1 MKKVLWL
8 ASWYPNE
15 ADPFSGDFIKRM
27 AEAVSADQPVNIIF
41 VGKQPDKK
49 TLDSYEKSNIEKTK
63 ASLSEFIEYY
73 PSAGVG
79 LGVLSKISSLYA
91 YFKSHLKIIREFRKN
106 NELPDIV
113 HVQVAM
119 KAGLVALYLKW
130 KYKIP
135 FVLTEHWSG
144 YYEQSRDSLFRKSF
158 LDKYLTRR
166 ILKHAALVLPVS
178 EDLGRQINHY
188 WAHVPFQKI
197 PNVVNT
203 RFFSFPENQPPDEF
217 RFIHVSTLLY
227 PKNIEGI
234 IRSFGELL
242 KQGFR
247 AELVFVGPVNPGL
260 SDILAALP
268 ETRDKIQFTGEVSY
282 ERVSME
288 LKKSSALVMFS
299 FYENMP
305 CTILEALCTGLPVI
319 ASRVGGIPELIQ
331 KENGILV
338 QPGNEGELTSAM
350 KNVILHYHQYDKEK
364 ISRDAVEFYSYE
376 SISKK
381 IRQVY
386 QSVLENG

>member
-1 MKKVLWL
+1 MKKILWL
-8 ASWYPNE
+8 VSWYPNE

-27 AEAVSADQPVNIIF
+27 AEAVSADQPINVVF
-41 VGKQPDKK
+41 VGKQPEE
-49 TLDSYEKSNIEKTK
+49 DSPKNLEKSNVESTTG
-63 ASLSEFIEYY
+63 SLNEFVEYY
-73 PSAGVG
+73 PSGGTRRG
-79 LGVLSKISSLYA
+79 LISRINSLYA
-91 YFKSHLKIIREFRKN
+91 YLKLHLKIIREFREN
-106 NELPDIV
+106 DELPDLV

-119 KAGLVALYLKW
+119 KAGLIALYLKW

-135 FVLTEHWSG
+135 FVVTEHWSG
-144 YYEQSRDSLFRKSF
+144 YYELSRDSLFRKSF
-158 LDKYLTRR
+158 LDKYLARR
-166 ILKHAALVLPVS
+166 ILKHAALLLPVS

-203 RFFSFPENQPPDEF
+203 RFFFRTENQPPDEF
-217 RFIHVSTLLY
+217 RFIHVSSLLY

-234 IRSFGELL
+234 IRSFTELL
-242 KQGFR
+242 NQGFR
-247 AELVFVGPVNPGL
+247 AELVLVGPVNSGL
-260 SDILAALP
+260 NDIVAALP
-268 ETRDKIQFTGEVSY
+268 EKRDKIQFTGEVSY
-282 ERVSME
+282 ERVSIE

-305 CTILEALCTGLPVI
+305 CAILEALCTGLPVI

-338 QPGNEGELTSAM
+338 EPGNEDELTLAM
-350 KNVILHYHQYDKEK
+350 KDIILHYQKYDKDK
-364 ISRDAVEFYSYE
+364 ISRDAVELYSYK

-386 QSVLENG
+386 QSVLKSE

>member
-8 ASWYPNE
+8 ASWYPND

-27 AEAVSADQPVNIIF
+27 AEAVSADQPITIIF
-41 VGKQPDKK
+41 IGKQPKK
-49 TLDSYEKSNIEKTK
+49 DSSKSLEKSNVENTT
-63 ASLSEFIEYY
+63 ASLNEIVEYY
-73 PSAGVG
+73 PPGGAVRGIISR
-79 LGVLSKISSLYA
+79 ISSFYA
-91 YFKSHLKIIREFRKN
+91 YLKLYLKKIREFREN

-119 KAGLVALYLKW
+119 KAGLIALYLKW

-135 FVLTEHWSG
+135 FVVTEHWSG

-166 ILKHAALVLPVS
+166 ILKHAALLLPVS

-203 RFFSFPENQPPDEF
+203 RFFSFSENQPPDEF
-217 RFIHVSTLLY
+217 RFIHVSSLLY

-247 AELVFVGPVNPGL
+247 AELVLVGPVNPEL
-260 SDILAALP
+260 NDIIAHRP
-268 ETRDKIQFTGEVSY
+268 EMRDKIQFTGEVSY
-282 ERVSME
+282 ERVSIE

-338 QPGNEGELTSAM
+338 QAGNEDELTLAM
-350 KNVILHYHQYDKEK
+350 KNIILHYHKYDKAK
-364 ISRDAVEFYSYE
+364 ISRDAVEIYSYE

-386 QSVLENG
+386 ESVLENG